1 MGRRKLS
8 IPDATFVWLRRLAV
22 TVIREGMRILLW
34 YWGRRGGGAQYALGL
49 AQAMARDAKIKLS
62 LAVSAQ
68 CELLP
73 AFQALGVPYQA
84 VDTLDGLRGLPSMLL
99 RVPMLRQSLLAQ
111 ARQADVVLSAM
122 AHPLTPLLA
131 PVVGRM
137 AAYVP
142 VVHDAQPHPGDPAF
156 AWHWR
161 LDRELTAA
169 SVAVCLSDEVAR
181 ALAARHPA
189 VPLIRSSLPA
199 LLAQERVEASPA
211 DAPEFLFFGRL
222 RRYKGLDV
230 LRDAFAEVRSR
241 NPGVRLRVV
250 GEGDA
255 EGAAPGLSA
264 VPGVTLEQRWVS
276 EAEIPQ
282 LLASARSVVLPY
294 QEASQSG
301 VAVQALALG
310 VPVLATP
317 IGGLPEQVRPGR
329 GGMLA
334 AAATVD
340 AVVAMLEA
348 ALAPGVL
355 DRLREEAL
363 AARPVNPWDI
373 VATEMLEGLRRWAP
387 RR

>member
-1 MGRRKLS
+1 MYIFQDMK
-8 IPDATFVWLRRLAV
+8 
-22 TVIREGMRILLW
+22 ILLW

-49 AQAMARDAKIKLS
+49 AQAMVLNANIKLS

-73 AFQALGVPYQA
+73 ALQALGVPFKA

-99 RVPMLRQSLLAQ
+99 RVPMLRRTLLAQ
-111 ARQADVVLSAM
+111 AQEADVVLSAM
-122 AHPLTPLLA
+122 AHPLTPLFA
-131 PVVGRM
+131 PAVGRVT
-137 AAYVP
+137 AYVP

-161 LDRELTAA
+161 LDRELTTARA
-169 SVAVCLSDEVAR
+169 AVCLSDEVGR
-181 ALAARHPA
+181 ALVVRHPA

-199 LLAQERVEASPA
+199 FLAEDLVVPPPA

-222 RRYKGLDV
+222 RRYKGLGL
-230 LRDAFAEVRSR
+230 LRDAFALVQAR

-334 AAATVD
+334 AAPTVD
-340 AVVAMLEA
+340 AVADMLEA

-355 DRLREEAL
+355 DRLRAEAL
-363 AARPVNPWDI
+363 AARPVGAWDM
-373 VATEMLEGLRRWAP
+373 VATEMLDGLRRWVP